1 MIFVNNIV
9 ITVSKEVEK
18 MDVLMIVLGAI
29 LLVLAIALVAL
40 VLMQQGKDK
49 KLSGAIAG
57 GADTF
62 YGKNK
67 TADKDK
73 VLSVA
78 TTIIAIVFVVI
89 VIAMY
94 LIF

>member
-1 MIFVNNIV
+1 
-9 ITVSKEVEK
+9 

-29 LLVLAIALVAL
+29 LLVLAVALVAL

-57 GADTF
+57 GSDTF

-73 VLSVA
+73 VMSVI
-78 TTIIAIVFVVI
+78 TAIVGVVFVVI

-94 LIF
+94 LIA

>member
-1 MIFVNNIV
+1 M
-9 ITVSKEVEK
+9 E
-18 MDVLMIVLGAI
+18 VLMIVLGAI
-29 LLVLAIALVAL
+29 LLLLAVALVAL

-57 GADTF
+57 GSDTF

-73 VLSVA
+73 VMSVLTA
-78 TTIIAIVFVVI
+78 IIAVVFVGI

-94 LIF
+94 LIA

>member
-1 MIFVNNIV
+1 MEPMVKMII
-9 ITVSKEVEK
+9 
-18 MDVLMIVLGAI
+18 LGAI
-29 LLVLAIALVAL
+29 LLVLAIALVIL
-40 VLMQQGKDK
+40 VLLQQGKDK

-67 TADKDK
+67 TASKDK
-73 VLSVA
+73 VLSIV
-78 TTIIAIVFVVI
+78 TTVIAVVFVAIVV
-89 VIAMY
+89 AMY

>member
-1 MIFVNNIV
+1 MQIV
-9 ITVSKEVEK
+9 FGV
-18 MDVLMIVLGAI
+18 I

-40 VLMQQGKDK
+40 VLVQQGKDK

-57 GADTF
+57 GSDTF

-67 TADKDK
+67 GANKDK
-73 VLSVA
+73 MLSTV
-78 TTIIAIVFVVI
+78 TAIMAVVFVVI

-94 LIF
+94 LIV

>member
-1 MIFVNNIV
+1 
-9 ITVSKEVEK
+9 

-29 LLVLAIALVAL
+29 LLVLAVALVAL

-57 GADTF
+57 GSDTF

-73 VLSVA
+73 VLSTITA
-78 TTIIAIVFVVI
+78 IIAVVFVAI

>member
-1 MIFVNNIV
+1 M
-9 ITVSKEVEK
+9 E
-18 MDVLMIVLGAI
+18 VLMIVLGAI
-29 LLVLAIALVAL
+29 LLVLAVALVAL

-57 GADTF
+57 GSDTF

-73 VLSVA
+73 VMSVA
-78 TTIIAIVFVVI
+78 TAIIAVVFVAI

-94 LIF
+94 LIA

>member
-1 MIFVNNIV
+1 MGIV
-9 ITVSKEVEK
+9 
-18 MDVLMIVLGAI
+18 MM
-29 LLVLAIALVAL
+29 VLALFIVVL

-57 GADTF
+57 GSDTF

-73 VLSVA
+73 VMSVVTA
-78 TTIIAIVFVVI
+78 IIAVVFVGI

-94 LIF
+94 LIA